1 MAKRITLDY
10 NHFKKY
16 NILCPDDYNEL
27 LKTFIEEYKLDVNE
41 KYIFEY
47 EDRNGHSHIVKNEND
62 IYPSDFYDKMVI
74 YARKKEEESL
84 KNFESQ
90 LSFKGDDDDNQVEE
104 IRMVEEEDEDDIKNK
119 DKGKDKNGKD
129 REKKED
135 DNTIEEK
142 EEEKEKVEVIKI
154 ENVKVEEERVEMD
167 EDVIEKKKNEKN
179 EIKKEKKDT
188 LNKSI
193 EEVYEPEENKLEEET
208 KKLFKQ
214 NREMIDNLNKL
225 KNKKEELQKN
235 KQELEKKLKKKKE
248 RKDSKLLQELNDLK
262 MNYENKKKEFESKIE
277 ILDGGNKKLLK
288 RLNELQLSINNEQ
301 NNKSQLESER
311 SKLLKRQNELKIKDN
326 KNKIGS
332 LNNKKNILKSIKKI
346 FDEYQNEKKNK
357 HNKENYVENIRK
369 EEEDMKSHIIENSKI
384 RLSKLKN
391 NNNNINNTKE
401 IAENNRL
408 KNTKKSII
416 DELQN
421 LKNEKTKIEKEH
433 KTIIKKIHDDKE
445 KARLEK
451 QKNEEERIKREL
463 ELQKKR
469 EKEEEEKL
477 KRQKEE
483 EEKLKRQKEEEEKL
497 KKQKEEKEKRELEE
511 KLKRDVEEKLKRE
524 NDKKI
529 EEQKKKEEIEKN
541 NNKKRKKNKETD
553 TFHLLGVSDD
563 EAEVDDDELGN
574 MNINDELN
582 NKKDDES
589 KEFNKLPKIEK
600 IDKEE
605 IKIRDSGR
613 VKLYDYECLNLMSL
627 QQVIYEGTESVE
639 FELLLKNNGFSD
651 WPPNQTKLIFD
662 SKSQLNGK
670 SVMLKS
676 LGKNEQQKCIV
687 KINDLEKL
695 KEGEYDAFVSFNV
708 NGVNYGNL
716 LKLKVVI
723 KKKEIDPIEEHK
735 EEIENFRKEF
745 NLDENEFSDKK
756 LYDVLVEN
764 NFEPEKAFLQIIEG
778 Q

>member
-1 MAKRITLDY
+1 M
-10 NHFKKY
+10 N
-16 NILCPDDYNEL
+16 
-27 LKTFIEEYKLDVNE
+27 
-41 KYIFEY
+41 
-47 EDRNGHSHIVKNEND
+47 
-62 IYPSDFYDKMVI
+62 
-74 YARKKEEESL
+74 
-84 KNFESQ
+84 
-90 LSFKGDDDDNQVEE
+90 
-104 IRMVEEEDEDDIKNK
+104 
-119 DKGKDKNGKD
+119 
-129 REKKED
+129 
-135 DNTIEEK
+135 
-142 EEEKEKVEVIKI
+142 
-154 ENVKVEEERVEMD
+154 
-167 EDVIEKKKNEKN
+167 EDVIEKKKN

-188 LNKSI
+188 QNKSI

-483 EEKLKRQKEEEEKL
+483 EEKLKRQKEE
-497 KKQKEEKEKRELEE
+497 KEKRELEE

-563 EAEVDDDELGN
+563 EAEVNDDELGN
-574 MNINDELN
+574 MNINDELD

-600 IDKEE
+600 IDKEK
-605 IKIRDSGR
+605 IKMRDSGR

-723 KKKEIDPIEEHK
+723 KKKEIDPIEEHM
-735 EEIENFRKEF
+735 EEINNFRKEF
-745 NLDENEFSDKK
+745 NLDDGEFSDKK

-764 NFEPEKAFLQIIEG
+764 NFEQEKAFLKIIEG

>member
-1 MAKRITLDY
+1 M
-10 NHFKKY
+10 
-16 NILCPDDYNEL
+16 
-27 LKTFIEEYKLDVNE
+27 
-41 KYIFEY
+41 
-47 EDRNGHSHIVKNEND
+47 
-62 IYPSDFYDKMVI
+62 
-74 YARKKEEESL
+74 
-84 KNFESQ
+84 
-90 LSFKGDDDDNQVEE
+90 
-104 IRMVEEEDEDDIKNK
+104 
-119 DKGKDKNGKD
+119 
-129 REKKED
+129 
-135 DNTIEEK
+135 
-142 EEEKEKVEVIKI
+142 
-154 ENVKVEEERVEMD
+154 
-167 EDVIEKKKNEKN
+167 
-179 EIKKEKKDT
+179 
-188 LNKSI
+188 
-193 EEVYEPEENKLEEET
+193 
-208 KKLFKQ
+208 
-214 NREMIDNLNKL
+214 
-225 KNKKEELQKN
+225 
-235 KQELEKKLKKKKE
+235 
-248 RKDSKLLQELNDLK
+248 
-262 MNYENKKKEFESKIE
+262 
-277 ILDGGNKKLLK
+277 
-288 RLNELQLSINNEQ
+288 
-301 NNKSQLESER
+301 ESER

-332 LNNKKNILKSIKKI
+332 LNNKKNILKSIKKV

-401 IAENNRL
+401 ITENNRL

-483 EEKLKRQKEEEEKL
+483 
-497 KKQKEEKEKRELEE
+497 KEKRELEE
-511 KLKRDVEEKLKRE
+511 KFKRDVEEKLKRE

-563 EAEVDDDELGN
+563 EAEVNDDELGN

-582 NKKDDES
+582 NKKDDEP
-589 KEFNKLPKIEK
+589 KESNKLPKLEK

-605 IKIRDSGR
+605 IKMRDSGR

-662 SKSQLNGK
+662 SKSQLKGK

>member
-27 LKTFIEEYKLDVNE
+27 LKTFIEEYKLDENE

-47 EDRNGHSHIVKNEND
+47 EDRNGYSHIVKNEND

-154 ENVKVEEERVEMD
+154 ENVKVEEERVEMN
-167 EDVIEKKKNEKN
+167 EDVIEKKKN

-214 NREMIDNLNKL
+214 NREMIDNLKKL

-262 MNYENKKKEFESKIE
+262 MNYENKKKEFDGKIE
-277 ILDGGNKKLLK
+277 ILDGGNKNLQK

-301 NNKSQLESER
+301 SNKSQLELER

-357 HNKENYVENIRK
+357 HNKENYVENIIK

-483 EEKLKRQKEEEEKL
+483 EEKLKRQKEE
-497 KKQKEEKEKRELEE
+497 KEKRELEE

-563 EAEVDDDELGN
+563 EAEVNDDELGN

-582 NKKDDES
+582 NKKDDEP
-589 KEFNKLPKIEK
+589 KESNKLPKLEK

-605 IKIRDSGR
+605 IKMRDSGR

-639 FELLLKNNGFSD
+639 FELLLKNNRFSD

-662 SKSQLNGK
+662 SKSQLKGK

-687 KINDLEKL
+687 KINNLEKL